1 MRINN
6 FEKFT
11 FNNSEIE
18 GIKLLVNFSLK
29 NNVEIILH
37 EETQDKYQQ
46 LKSIDVVKSFPPLLF
61 SVDIDSADINSLNIP
76 KEVNTLTLLDGH
88 HRLEHLSLYKYDHPV
103 PVVLIA
109 NQDVSVESY
118 NSEINT
124 DEDEFV
130 DTLLQNNYNNLISSE
145 YCITFQ
151 NTTYVNEDVKS
162 IYDLYD
168 FKRKLIKQEIITP
181 VQNDSVDVSTKIVDF
196 TPIKLEE
203 FYKEKYLF
211 PPKST
216 WISPRI

>member
-181 VQNDSVDVSTKIVDF
+181 VQNDSVDASTNIVDF

>member
-11 FNNSEIE
+11 FNNSEIR

-181 VQNDSVDVSTKIVDF
+181 VQNDSVDVSTNIVDF

>member
-181 VQNDSVDVSTKIVDF
+181 VQNDSVDVSTNIVDF

>member
-11 FNNSEIE
+11 FNNSEIR

-162 IYDLYD
+162 IYELYD

-181 VQNDSVDVSTKIVDF
+181 VQNDSVDASTNIVDF

>member
-11 FNNSEIE
+11 FNNSEIR

-88 HRLEHLSLYKYDHPV
+88 HRLEHLSFYKYDHPV

-181 VQNDSVDVSTKIVDF
+181 VQNDSVDVSTNIVDF

>member
-11 FNNSEIE
+11 FNNSEIR

-61 SVDIDSADINSLNIP
+61 SVDIESADINSLNIP

-181 VQNDSVDVSTKIVDF
+181 VQNDSVDVSTNIVDF